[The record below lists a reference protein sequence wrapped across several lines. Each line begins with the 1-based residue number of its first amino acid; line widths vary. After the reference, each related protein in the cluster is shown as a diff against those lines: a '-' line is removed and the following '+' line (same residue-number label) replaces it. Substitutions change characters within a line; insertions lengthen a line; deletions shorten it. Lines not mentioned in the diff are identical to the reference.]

1 MDFHRVTQLGKVLGL
16 NNQHT
21 LDTFKLGLPSN
32 IYVNLVH
39 IDGMLAKLN
48 MAKNLW
54 LSQKETSLGASAI
67 SNIPFMAS
75 FKS

>member
-1 MDFHRVTQLGKVLGL
+1 MSSKSVKIDMYDTSANLGV
-16 NNQHT
+16 
-21 LDTFKLGLPSN
+21 KLGLPSN